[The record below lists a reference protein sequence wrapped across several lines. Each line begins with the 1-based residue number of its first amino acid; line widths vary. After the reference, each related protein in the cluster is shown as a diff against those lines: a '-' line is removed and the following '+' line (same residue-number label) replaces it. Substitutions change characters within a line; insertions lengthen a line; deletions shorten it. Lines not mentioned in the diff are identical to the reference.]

1 MPAKLMSDV
10 SSPQAMPEHVRSIT
24 LIRHGRT
31 SYNARHCFQGQIDI
45 PLDEIGEWQVRQTA
59 QALRS
64 LYVESHPERR
74 QLVVASDLSRAMATA
89 HAFADPLGLVVHPDA
104 RVRERNFGEWEGK
117 ELAELEREC
126 PEDYRAWA
134 EYRGGELR
142 HGAETKAAVGERG
155 RAALEE
161 WSFSAGADTD
171 LYVFSHG
178 SWIAQT
184 VQTVLGLGA
193 IHPDFAD
200 VVSMGNAHWVRFV
213 AADMPDGTLRWR
225 LVDYNHGPA
234 LADTDQWEHPALYSR
249 LLMLRSPRPS
259 LYPPF
264 PVRWQRTHRVP
275 NDGLRWEH
283 TVIDSRRRPIMAKNI
298 ADGDIIW
305 TQRKRNWCRTPFTFT
320 TYTLTVDELATQSGL
335 LHQSF
340 DTVKLFRIV
349 DITISRTLLQ
359 RIFGLSTILIDA
371 MDQSTGGKIVL
382 KNIIDGFAV
391 RKELQHAVDAARNVN
406 RVSTREFMGTGDGYY
421 GGPDG
426 PDLDGDGYPDF
437 PAR

>member
-1 MPAKLMSDV
+1 MTVTVPAKLMSDV
-10 SSPQAMPEHVRSIT
+10 SSPQVMPEHVRSIT

-155 RAALEE
+155 RAALKE

-234 LADTDQWEHPALYSR
+234 LADTDQWEHPAL
-249 LLMLRSPRPS
+249 
-259 LYPPF
+259 
-264 PVRWQRTHRVP
+264 
-275 NDGLRWEH
+275 
-283 TVIDSRRRPIMAKNI
+283 
-298 ADGDIIW
+298 
-305 TQRKRNWCRTPFTFT
+305 
-320 TYTLTVDELATQSGL
+320 
-335 LHQSF
+335 
-340 DTVKLFRIV
+340 
-349 DITISRTLLQ
+349 
-359 RIFGLSTILIDA
+359 
-371 MDQSTGGKIVL
+371 
-382 KNIIDGFAV
+382 
-391 RKELQHAVDAARNVN
+391 
-406 RVSTREFMGTGDGYY
+406 
-421 GGPDG
+421 
-426 PDLDGDGYPDF
+426 
-437 PAR
+437 

>member
-184 VQTVLGLGA
+184 VQTVLGCGA

-225 LVDYNHGPA
+225 LVDYNHGPRSP
-234 LADTDQWEHPALYSR
+234 TPTSGSIRPYSR

-320 TYTLTVDELATQSGL
+320 TYTLTADELATQSGL

>member
-1 MPAKLMSDV
+1 MTAVQSSIDAVRVAAVAADRMKAADIEAFDVSDLLAITDIMMVATAMNERQVIGVAEEVEKDVYLKCGICPRARAKASTKDSGCCWTTAISSSTSCIRTRESTIASNGCGVTAPSSSCLSNTPRRRATNPPTTAVTVTMPAKLMSDV

-234 LADTDQWEHPALYSR
+234 LADTDQWEHPAL
-249 LLMLRSPRPS
+249 
-259 LYPPF
+259 
-264 PVRWQRTHRVP
+264 
-275 NDGLRWEH
+275 
-283 TVIDSRRRPIMAKNI
+283 
-298 ADGDIIW
+298 
-305 TQRKRNWCRTPFTFT
+305 
-320 TYTLTVDELATQSGL
+320 
-335 LHQSF
+335 
-340 DTVKLFRIV
+340 
-349 DITISRTLLQ
+349 
-359 RIFGLSTILIDA
+359 
-371 MDQSTGGKIVL
+371 
-382 KNIIDGFAV
+382 
-391 RKELQHAVDAARNVN
+391 
-406 RVSTREFMGTGDGYY
+406 
-421 GGPDG
+421 
-426 PDLDGDGYPDF
+426 
-437 PAR
+437 

>member
-1 MPAKLMSDV
+1 
-10 SSPQAMPEHVRSIT
+10 
-24 LIRHGRT
+24 
-31 SYNARHCFQGQIDI
+31 
-45 PLDEIGEWQVRQTA
+45 
-59 QALRS
+59 
-64 LYVESHPERR
+64 
-74 QLVVASDLSRAMATA
+74 MATA

-117 ELAELEREC
+117 ELTELEREC

-234 LADTDQWEHPALYSR
+234 LADTDQWEHPAL
-249 LLMLRSPRPS
+249 
-259 LYPPF
+259 
-264 PVRWQRTHRVP
+264 
-275 NDGLRWEH
+275 
-283 TVIDSRRRPIMAKNI
+283 
-298 ADGDIIW
+298 
-305 TQRKRNWCRTPFTFT
+305 
-320 TYTLTVDELATQSGL
+320 
-335 LHQSF
+335 
-340 DTVKLFRIV
+340 
-349 DITISRTLLQ
+349 
-359 RIFGLSTILIDA
+359 
-371 MDQSTGGKIVL
+371 
-382 KNIIDGFAV
+382 
-391 RKELQHAVDAARNVN
+391 
-406 RVSTREFMGTGDGYY
+406 
-421 GGPDG
+421 
-426 PDLDGDGYPDF
+426 
-437 PAR
+437 

>member
-1 MPAKLMSDV
+1 MEADGKTWDSAAVFGTLPAN
-10 SSPQAMPEHVRSIT
+10 AT
-24 LIRHGRT
+24 LHKGENIFPR
-31 SYNARHCFQGQIDI
+31 ID
-45 PLDEIGEWQVRQTA
+45 TA
-59 QALRS
+59 
-64 LYVESHPERR
+64 
-74 QLVVASDLSRAMATA
+74 
-89 HAFADPLGLVVHPDA
+89 
-104 RVRERNFGEWEGK
+104 K

-234 LADTDQWEHPALYSR
+234 LADTDQWEHPAL
-249 LLMLRSPRPS
+249 
-259 LYPPF
+259 
-264 PVRWQRTHRVP
+264 
-275 NDGLRWEH
+275 
-283 TVIDSRRRPIMAKNI
+283 
-298 ADGDIIW
+298 
-305 TQRKRNWCRTPFTFT
+305 
-320 TYTLTVDELATQSGL
+320 
-335 LHQSF
+335 
-340 DTVKLFRIV
+340 
-349 DITISRTLLQ
+349 
-359 RIFGLSTILIDA
+359 
-371 MDQSTGGKIVL
+371 
-382 KNIIDGFAV
+382 
-391 RKELQHAVDAARNVN
+391 
-406 RVSTREFMGTGDGYY
+406 
-421 GGPDG
+421 
-426 PDLDGDGYPDF
+426 
-437 PAR
+437 

>member
-10 SSPQAMPEHVRSIT
+10 SSPQTMPEHVRSIT

-74 QLVVASDLSRAMATA
+74 QIVVASDLSRAMATA

-234 LADTDQWEHPALYSR
+234 LADTDQWEHPAL
-249 LLMLRSPRPS
+249 
-259 LYPPF
+259 
-264 PVRWQRTHRVP
+264 
-275 NDGLRWEH
+275 
-283 TVIDSRRRPIMAKNI
+283 
-298 ADGDIIW
+298 
-305 TQRKRNWCRTPFTFT
+305 
-320 TYTLTVDELATQSGL
+320 
-335 LHQSF
+335 
-340 DTVKLFRIV
+340 
-349 DITISRTLLQ
+349 
-359 RIFGLSTILIDA
+359 
-371 MDQSTGGKIVL
+371 
-382 KNIIDGFAV
+382 
-391 RKELQHAVDAARNVN
+391 
-406 RVSTREFMGTGDGYY
+406 
-421 GGPDG
+421 
-426 PDLDGDGYPDF
+426 
-437 PAR
+437 